1 MDEEDVRNPNL
12 LHKPGVE
19 GPALIVLGREGQALI
34 FPIVTQVESHGEVLQ
49 VNTPWFQPQTET
61 QRAPNK

>member
-34 FPIVTQVESHGEVLQ
+34 FPIVTQVESHGEVL
-49 VNTPWFQPQTET
+49 
-61 QRAPNK
+61 